1 LCLFFNDKYM
11 YGTNMLRFFKSH
23 ARYFYP
29 YVNILEKLL
38 DGSLYKQQ
46 NIYIYIST
54 IVMHAER
61 KKNSI
66 VKYHNS

>member
-1 LCLFFNDKYM
+1 M

-46 NIYIYIST
+46 YIYIYIY
-54 IVMHAER
+54 INNCYACGAG
-61 KKNSI
+61 KKLNS
-66 VKYHNS
+66 

>member
-1 LCLFFNDKYM
+1 M

-46 NIYIYIST
+46 YIYIYIY
-54 IVMHAER
+54 IYINNCYACGAE
-61 KKNSI
+61 KKLNS
-66 VKYHNS
+66 

>member
-1 LCLFFNDKYM
+1 M

-46 NIYIYIST
+46 YIYIYIYIYQQLLCMRSG
-54 IVMHAER
+54 
-61 KKNSI
+61 KKTQ
-66 VKYHNS
+66 

>member
-1 LCLFFNDKYM
+1 M

-38 DGSLYKQQ
+38 DGSFISSWLYKQQ
-46 NIYIYIST
+46 NIYINNCYACG
-54 IVMHAER
+54 AE
-61 KKNSI
+61 KKLNS
-66 VKYHNS
+66 

>member
-1 LCLFFNDKYM
+1 M

-46 NIYIYIST
+46 YIYIYIYQQLLCMRSG
-54 IVMHAER
+54 
-61 KKNSI
+61 KKTQ
-66 VKYHNS
+66 

>member
-1 LCLFFNDKYM
+1 
-11 YGTNMLRFFKSH
+11 MLRFFKSH

-46 NIYIYIST
+46 YIYIYIY
-54 IVMHAER
+54 IYINNCYACGAE
-61 KKNSI
+61 KKLNS
-66 VKYHNS
+66 